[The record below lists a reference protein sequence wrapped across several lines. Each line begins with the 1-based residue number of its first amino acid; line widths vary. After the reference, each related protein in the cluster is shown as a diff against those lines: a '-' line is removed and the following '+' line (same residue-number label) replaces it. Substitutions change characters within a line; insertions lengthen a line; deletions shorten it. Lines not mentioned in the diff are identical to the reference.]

1 MSQSPHSH
9 VALKVP
15 KHGRQSDRKAMPCP
29 VVGAGGQEGCTQDRV
44 RAGAGRCSGHVRGKA
59 RAQADTSVPSE
70 LQLLALGLQWIWH
83 LLEVSGDHM

>member
-1 MSQSPHSH
+1 MYTGQ
-9 VALKVP
+9 
-15 KHGRQSDRKAMPCP
+15 GQGWDRKVLWAY
-29 VVGAGGQEGCTQDRV
+29 
-44 RAGAGRCSGHVRGKA
+44 VRGKA